1 MLIKYSKGC
10 MQNVCNNKTHVVD
23 TPFLQCFLNI
33 SMVRFRFAA
42 VFRSAENIEKS
53 TFSVFF
59 YRFFLEHL

>member
-1 MLIKYSKGC
+1 

-42 VFRSAENIEKS
+42 VNECRENVEES
-53 TFSVFF
+53 MFSLFF
-59 YRFFLEHL
+59 CPDFIFKEDIK

>member
-1 MLIKYSKGC
+1 

-23 TPFLQCFLNI
+23 TPFLLDFFVV

-42 VFRSAENIEKS
+42 VFKSAENVEKS

-59 YRFFLEHL
+59 YCFFPEHL